1 MATSHWPVGS
11 LGPHEFRND
20 GEIRFTLPLQRNR
33 ELRKRLGQREGT
45 AWKEVKDTEEKV
57 LVRVEERK

>member
-11 LGPHEFRND
+11 LGPHEFRNA

-33 ELRKRLGQREGT
+33 ELRKRLGQREGGG
-45 AWKEVKDTEEKV
+45 AVAQLVKK
-57 LVRVEERK
+57 LKGFSI